1 MIPAACYARFSHAE
15 GDSDSCELQNSRNHE
30 AANTNAWYLNPALVF
45 QDDGVSGREMLKRPD
60 FRRLMSAAKRGEFKI
75 LIVRDLD
82 RFARGEMARVMG
94 ILQELAD
101 LGVRVFQYIDNTFV
115 DIDDEQ
121 GLFTAFKAYSNRR
134 EATKASPRIK
144 DKLAKRAEEGGITHG
159 VPYGFKNARRKGD
172 GTVGEFAR
180 EGTFP
185 VAIRD
190 PNTFRV
196 LGLIA
201 KLFIKLCTFLGV
213 AKALNLKSIPSPEGG
228 TWGAPSVKSI
238 LVNRAYRGELVRGR
252 VTTLDK
258 GGTLKRV
265 QAPDENMKSYPH
277 PELVAWDAATI
288 KKIDRLIKSRSRVH
302 TWGTGRKH
310 LSSGLVRCVH
320 CGTGVTTASSH
331 RSKSASYCCAKAKA
345 QGCKGIGYRP
355 KHVVDSAILMA
366 CQSLLTDEILEEV
379 LIVVRQTLNVAT
391 HASTREIEI
400 DRLNRDVKLVEKRV
414 ANLTEAVADTD
425 SKDVRAGLFV
435 ALQEQQRRLVELLK
449 KLDDAKSSPLPL
461 DPKTVMEHMEKRI
474 KNLRARLSV
483 GGIEALPAVL
493 SILGEER
500 FIATKSPDGWTMKA
514 RVSAAFLF
522 AQDDGSQKAAIILC
536 EQVFELRAVA

>member
-1 MIPAACYARFSHAE
+1 
-15 GDSDSCELQNSRNHE
+15 
-30 AANTNAWYLNPALVF
+30 
-45 QDDGVSGREMLKRPD
+45 
-60 FRRLMSAAKRGEFKI
+60 
-75 LIVRDLD
+75 
-82 RFARGEMARVMG
+82 
-94 ILQELAD
+94 
-101 LGVRVFQYIDNTFV
+101 DNTFV

-159 VPYGFKNARRKGD
+159 VPYGFKNARMKPD
-172 GTVGEFAR
+172 GAVGEFAR

-190 PNTFRV
+190 PKTFRV
-196 LGLIA
+196 LDLIA
-201 KLFIKLCTFLGV
+201 KLFIKYKTFLGV
-213 AKALNLKSIPSPEGG
+213 ARALNKKCIPSPEGG
-228 TWGAPSVKSI
+228 TWGAPTVKSI

-265 QAPDENMKSYPH
+265 KAADDRMKTYKH
-277 PELVAWDAATI
+277 PELVAWDAETV
-288 KKIDRLIKSRSRVH
+288 KKIDLLVKARSRVH

-310 LSSGLVRCVH
+310 LASGLVRCVH
-320 CGTGVTTASSH
+320 CGTGITTASSN
-331 RSKSASYCCAKAKA
+331 RSKYQSYCCAKAKA
-345 QGCKGIGYRP
+345 RGCVGIGYKP
-355 KHVVDSAILMA
+355 KYKVDAAVVMA
-366 CQSLLTDEILEEV
+366 CQSLLTDEILDEV
-379 LIVVRQTLNVAT
+379 ITVVRQTLNVAT

-435 ALQEQQRRLVELLK
+435 ALQEQQRRLGELQK
-449 KLDDAKSSPLPL
+449 TLDEAKCSPVPL
-461 DPKTVMEHMEKRI
+461 DPKTVLEHMEKRI
-474 KNLRARLSV
+474 KSLRAKLSV

-500 FIATKSPDGWTMKA
+500 FIATKTPDGWAMKA
-514 RVSAAFLF
+514 RVSSAFLF
-522 AQDDGSQKAAIILC
+522 AQDDG
-536 EQVFELRAVA
+536 